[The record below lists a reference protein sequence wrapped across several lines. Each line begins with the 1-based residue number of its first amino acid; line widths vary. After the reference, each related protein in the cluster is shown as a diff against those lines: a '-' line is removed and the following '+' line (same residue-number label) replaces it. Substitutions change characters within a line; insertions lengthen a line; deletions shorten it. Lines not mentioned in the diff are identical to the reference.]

1 MSLRRSK
8 RTPVPRTIWEE
19 KGAPSAASDPKITK
33 KTART
38 EEKTALK
45 PIAVGSLPETLE
57 FDEDNL
63 PELPTYQ
70 PPLDL
75 QFQASKSLITG
86 LSELETFQQL
96 LTPAIID
103 QIVTAT
109 NSYAVNARNTEDF
122 EEELKIY
129 ARSWKPVDSADIW
142 RFIGC
147 LLYMGA
153 HKEAKHEEH

>member
-19 KGAPSAASDPKITK
+19 KGAPSAASDLKITK

-63 PELPTYQ
+63 PKLPTYQ

-75 QFQASKSLITG
+75 
-86 LSELETFQQL
+86 
-96 LTPAIID
+96 
-103 QIVTAT
+103 
-109 NSYAVNARNTEDF
+109 
-122 EEELKIY
+122 
-129 ARSWKPVDSADIW
+129 
-142 RFIGC
+142 
-147 LLYMGA
+147 
-153 HKEAKHEEH
+153 